1 MSKLGNS
8 AENQAFTPI
17 IDTFNGNGSTTAFT
31 LTYPVASVAQ
41 VEAYISNVPQQ
52 PGVAYTVLGNTIT
65 FTSAPPS
72 GTANVYVR
80 YTSPITQIMQPGQG
94 TVGTSQM
101 VDAAVT
107 AAKIASGQVLPAAGI
122 TFPATQSA
130 SSDANTLD
138 DYEEG
143 TFTPTVFGSTVAGT
157 TTYNSSSTYGRY
169 VKVGQWVF
177 VEACVTWSTSSG
189 ASGGAQ
195 IGGLPFTVANF
206 TNHFP
211 TGTLGYYNYGSSG
224 GWQNSFQSLLLAPN
238 TTTGFLYYSA
248 SNNASNTTVAILNSG
263 GGQIYFNAYYLAA

>member
-72 GTANVYVR
+72 GTANIYVR

-94 TVGTSQM
+94 TVGTPQM
-101 VDAAVT
+101 MDAAVT

-130 SSDANTLD
+130 SSNANTLD

-143 TFTPTVFGSTVAGT
+143 TFTPSIIGT
-157 TTYNSSSTYGRY
+157 
-169 VKVGQWVF
+169 
-177 VEACVTWSTSSG
+177 STSGTATYTSVRNGKYTKIGNVVYIYINIEWSSG
-189 ASGGAQ
+189 TGTGNLRIS
-195 IGGLPFTVANF
+195 GLPFTSANESNIFPAITIAYSNNVANAANNVQ
-206 TNHFP
+206 TSSVPPN
-211 TGTLGYYNYGSSG
+211 GS
-224 GWQNSFQSLLLAPN
+224 QIQFEQYP
-238 TTTGFLYYSA
+238 
-248 SNNASNTTVAILNSG
+248 VG
-263 GGQIYFNAYYLAA
+263 GGAATPIGYDASGQYSLGGFYFV